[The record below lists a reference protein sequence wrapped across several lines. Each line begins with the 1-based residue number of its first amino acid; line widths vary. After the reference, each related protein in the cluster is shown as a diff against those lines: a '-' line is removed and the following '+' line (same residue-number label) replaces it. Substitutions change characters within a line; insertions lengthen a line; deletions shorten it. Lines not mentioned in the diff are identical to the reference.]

1 MSSSTASIN
10 LWATIRQAVGGA
22 MFITYLLF
30 YAAYYFAQFKQNER
44 PKLYAHITDL
54 GLKMYLYGIAC
65 LLSINY
71 MQTGVFQVIFS
82 YLTMIAVIFVLVLT
96 IIDSIS

>member
-1 MSSSTASIN
+1 MSSNVASIN
-10 LWATIRQAVGGA
+10 LWATIRLAVGA
-22 MFITYLLF
+22 SMFITYFFF

-44 PKLYAHITDL
+44 PKLYAHMSDL

-71 MQTGVFQVIFS
+71 MQTGIFQVIFS
-82 YLTMIAVIFVLVLT
+82 YLTLIAVILVLVLT